1 MEKGAPNRDDYQIGE
16 AENIAIGQRIREL
29 RDAEC
34 LSQRTFASMVGM
46 NRSLLADIELGR
58 GNPSVKTLCK
68 IVAGLNVDLVDLF

>member
-68 IVAGLNVDLVDLF
+68 IAAGLNFDLVDLF

>member
-46 NRSLLADIELGR
+46 NRSLLADIELG
-58 GNPSVKTLCK
+58 
-68 IVAGLNVDLVDLF
+68 